1 MHYLNLQNHKLIL
14 CLPFYEFVFKGKK
27 ILITGGTGSL
37 GTALTAKLLEA
48 DVDTIRIY
56 SRDELK
62 QIQMQEKFTDPRLRF
77 LIGDVR
83 DENRLSRALEDID
96 IVIHAAALKHVPVA
110 EYNPFEAVK
119 TNVHGSQNLIET
131 CLNNDVKTV
140 LAIGTDKAVAPFN
153 TYGATK
159 LLMERLFVSANYYK
173 GSHDIKFTCVR
184 YGNVLGSRGS
194 IVPTL
199 INQIQSG
206 KKLTITD
213 PTMTRFNITMDQAL
227 QLIFRALSNS
237 RGGDV
242 FIPKLKAYTV
252 SDMRDAILE
261 LLKSKSETEI
271 ISVRPGEKYH
281 ETLISKDETRNTY
294 ENNDDYI
301 ILEQQNS
308 EQYLKKLSNI
318 QKSNLSDQYSS
329 DKVPLLSIDELKTI
343 LLEQK
348 LIPAI

>member
-1 MHYLNLQNHKLIL
+1 M
-14 CLPFYEFVFKGKK
+14 VKGKK

-37 GTALTAKLLEA
+37 GTALTTKLLEA
-48 DVDTIRIY
+48 GADTIRIY

-62 QIQMQEKFTDPRLRF
+62 QNQMKEKFTDTRLRF

-83 DENRLSRALEDID
+83 DENRLSRALENID

-119 TNVHGSQNLIET
+119 TNVYGSQNLIET
-131 CLNNDVKTV
+131 CLDNNVKTV

-194 IVPTL
+194 LVPTL

-206 KKLTITD
+206 KKITITD
-213 PTMTRFNITMDQAL
+213 PSMTRFNITMDQAL
-227 QLIFRALSNS
+227 QLIFRALNNS
-237 RGGDV
+237 QGGEIFV
-242 FIPKLKAYTV
+242 PKLKAYKV
-252 SDMRDAILE
+252 SDMKDAVLE
-261 LLKSKSETEI
+261 LLKSKNETEI

-301 ILEQQNS
+301 ILEQQTDK
-308 EQYLKKLSNI
+308 QYLNKRTNV
-318 QKSNLSDQYSS
+318 QKSTINNQYSS
-329 DKVPLLSIDELKTI
+329 DLVPLFTIDELKQI
-343 LLEQK
+343 LLDQK
-348 LIPAI
+348 LVPIK